1 MTISATPSARA
12 ILAPVVQ
19 RAVATTRIFTVRVAD
34 ETFGIPVA
42 AVHTVFM
49 IDRLSPVPLAPVAVM
64 GLVNLRG
71 RIVTALSL
79 RRRLGLAELNVS
91 TRVAIV
97 MEYEGEMLALVV
109 DEAGDVID
117 LDAHDQI
124 ELPRHMTASRA
135 AVTQAVYR
143 YARGLLSILDMTAI
157 YALTPAIS
165 QS

>member
-1 MTISATPSARA
+1 MTISATQSRPA
-12 ILAPVVQ
+12 ILAPPALQTPV
-19 RAVATTRIFTVRVAD
+19 TTRMFTVRVAD
-34 ETFGIPVA
+34 ETFGMPVA

-49 IDRLSPVPLAPVAVM
+49 IDRLSPVPLAPEAVM

-79 RRRLGLAELNVS
+79 RRRLGLAELTVS

-97 MEYEGEMLALVV
+97 MENGGEMLALVV

-117 LDAHDQI
+117 LAAHDRI

-135 AVTQAVYR
+135 RLTRAVYR
-143 YARGLLSILDMTAI
+143 HARGLISILDMDAVYT
-157 YALTPAIS
+157 LVPAVA
-165 QS
+165 

>member
-1 MTISATPSARA
+1 MTISATSTARA
-12 ILAPVVQ
+12 LLAPAVQ
-19 RAVATTRIFTVRVAD
+19 QAVATTRIFTVRVAD

-42 AVHTVFM
+42 SVHTVFM
-49 IDRLSPVPLAPVAVM
+49 IDRLSPVPLAPEAVM

-91 TRVAIV
+91 IRVAIV
-97 MEYEGEMLALVV
+97 MENGGEMLALVV

-117 LDAHDQI
+117 LAAHDQI

-135 AVTQAVYR
+135 RLTKAVFR
-143 YARGLLSILDMTAI
+143 HARGLLSILDMDAI
-157 YALTPAIS
+157 YTLAPS
-165 QS
+165 QTYS